1 MDQLSYIDNTGIIN
15 LEELF
20 AKYKSDPASVDPSWQ
35 KFFEGFEFAKTDY
48 SETESGNIPLEFK
61 VLNMILAFRQR
72 GHLFTKT
79 NPVRTRRQY
88 TPTLEIENFGLAKTD
103 LKKIFKAGNHIGIGN
118 ATLENITAHLTSTYC
133 QSIGVEYI
141 YIRTPEIVEWLQ
153 KKMES
158 SRNTPNFSR
167 PEKLRILEK
176 LTQAVV
182 FEKFIHGKFPGQKSF
197 SLSGSET
204 LIPALDILIEQGS
217 AQGIQEFILGMAHR
231 GRLNV
236 LANILH
242 KSYETIFSEFR
253 GIEFDDSYL
262 LGDVKYHLGFSSE
275 TKTKNGN
282 KVKLGLVPNP
292 SHLEAVN
299 PVVEGI
305 VRSKIDNEYNTSDNI
320 IPISI
325 HGDASVSGQGII
337 YEVLQMSQLEGYK
350 TGGTIHLV
358 INNQIGF
365 TTNYIDGR
373 SSIYCTDVAK
383 TVQVPI
389 FHVNADDVEA
399 VCYVMELAVEFRQ
412 KFHRDIFIDLL
423 GYRRFGHNEGDEP
436 RYTQPLL
443 YKIIEKHPDPAKI
456 YIDKLI
462 EENILDLSSQQSI
475 EKCLTTLMEGRF
487 DESVQLTK
495 EHISPFLE
503 ERWKHLKRATDVD
516 FEKSP
521 DTFIVQET
529 LYKIGKQITTLP
541 ANFSFFKKTV
551 KIIED
556 RKAMFENAGSIDWA
570 MSEQLAWGSLL
581 NEGYNIRV
589 SGQDVE
595 RGTFSQRHAV
605 LTIENSEEE
614 YIPLH
619 NVCKEKTQFTIYN
632 SLLSEYGVLG
642 FEYGYAMS
650 SPDDLI
656 IWEAQ
661 FGDFANGAQI
671 IIDQY
676 LSCAEEKWNVM
687 NGLIL
692 LLPHG
697 YEGQGPEHSS
707 GRMERFLSLC
717 ADNNL
722 QIANCSTPANYF
734 HLLRRQLKRPFRK
747 PLIVFT
753 PKSLLRHPKCVS
765 TLNEFTQGGYKEL
778 IDMGNPVPENV
789 KRIIFC
795 SGKIFYDLSEYLEK
809 KEDKEKVAIVRIEQL
824 FPFPEKQFS
833 EILSKYKSAA
843 DYFWVQEEPEN
854 MGAWPYILRRLRN
867 TNLNVIAR
875 PESGATAVG
884 SALMHKQMQIEII
897 TKALDF

>member
-1 MDQLSYIDNTGIIN
+1 MDQLSYINNIGIKN

-20 AKYKSDPASVDPSWQ
+20 AQYKSDPNSVDPSWQ
-35 KFFEGFEFAKTDY
+35 KFFEGFEFAKADY
-48 SETESGNIPLEFK
+48 SDTESGNYPLEFK
-61 VLNMILAFRQR
+61 VLNMILAYRQR

-88 TPTLEIENFGLAKTD
+88 TPTLDIENFGLTKTD
-103 LKKIFKAGNHIGIGN
+103 LKKIFKAGNQIGIGN
-118 ATLENITAHLTSTYC
+118 ATLENIIEHLTSTYC
-133 QSIGVEYI
+133 QSIGVEYM

-158 SRNTPNFSR
+158 SRNTPNYSK
-167 PEKLRILEK
+167 PDKLRILEK

-204 LIPALDILIEQGS
+204 LIPAMNTLIEKGS
-217 AQGIQEFILGMAHR
+217 MVGIQEFVMGMAHR

-253 GIEFDDSYL
+253 GIEFDDAYL

-275 TKTKNGN
+275 TKTRNGN

-299 PVVEGI
+299 PVAEGI
-305 VRSKIDNEYNTSDNI
+305 VRSKIDKEYKTSETI
-320 IPISI
+320 VPVLI
-325 HGDASVSGQGII
+325 HGDASFAGQGII
-337 YEVLQMSQLEGYK
+337 YEILQMSQLEGYK

-365 TTNYIDGR
+365 TTNYIDAR

-383 TVQVPI
+383 TIQVPI

-399 VCYVMELAVEFRQ
+399 VCYIMELAIEFRQ

-423 GYRRFGHNEGDEP
+423 GYRKFGHNEGDEP
-436 RYTQPLL
+436 RFTQPLL

-462 EENILDLSSQQSI
+462 EEKILDSSSEQSI
-475 EKCLTTLMEGRF
+475 EKCLTALLDERF
-487 DESVQLTK
+487 EESVQITK

-503 ERWKHLKRATDVD
+503 ECWKHLQRATDAD
-516 FEKSP
+516 FGQSP
-521 DTFIVQET
+521 DTSISTET
-529 LYKIGKQITTLP
+529 LLKIGKQITVLP
-541 ANFSFFKKTV
+541 TNLAFFKKTI
-551 KIIED
+551 KIIQD
-556 RKAMFENAGSIDWA
+556 RQAMLEKDGSIDWA
-570 MSEQLAWGSLL
+570 LSEQLTWGSLL
-581 NEGYNIRV
+581 NEGHNVRV

-605 LTIENSEEE
+605 LTIEDSEEE
-614 YIPLH
+614 YIPLS
-619 NVCKEKTQFTIYN
+619 NVCKEKTHFQIYN

-707 GRMERFLSLC
+707 GRIERFLALC
-717 ADNNL
+717 AENNL
-722 QIANCSTPANYF
+722 QIANCTTPANYF
-734 HLLRRQLKRPFRK
+734 HLLRRQLKRSFRK

-753 PKSLLRHPKCVS
+753 PKSLLRHPKCIS
-765 TLNEFTQGGYKEL
+765 TLNEFTEGGFKEL
-778 IDMGNPVPENV
+778 IDIGNPEPENV

-795 SGKIFYDLSEYLEK
+795 SGKIYYDLEESLQQNNNIEK
-809 KEDKEKVAIVRIEQL
+809 IAVVRIEQL
-824 FPFPEKQFS
+824 YPFPEKQFL
-833 EILSKYKSAA
+833 EIISKYTSAT
-843 DYFWVQEEPEN
+843 DYCWVQEEPEN
-854 MGAWPYILRRLRN
+854 MGAWPYILRRLRSI
-867 TNLNVIAR
+867 NLNVIAR
-875 PESGATAVG
+875 PESGTTAVG
-884 SALMHKQMQIEII
+884 SASMHKQMQKEII
-897 TKALDF
+897 TKALEF